1 MTRASS
7 GFIVAYGKFCVLSLH
22 PNGHFAGRLTAGL
35 PSEHFVIAW
44 KRVDLPTFARP
55 TLLGGKVV
63 DLKAFWLRGD
73 YLRYRS

>member
-7 GFIVAYGKFCVLSLH
+7 GFIVAYGKFCVFSLH
-22 PNGHFAGRLTAGL
+22 PTGHTVGRLTAGF

-55 TLLGGKVV
+55 TLLGGKFV
-63 DLKAFWLRGD
+63 DLKGSWLRGNH
-73 YLRYRS
+73 LRYRS